1 MYLPKKVVLDRLE
14 QSLREPKSLVLPLH
28 HRTKNLATLA
38 NSEGKHYKTFR
49 TLKSK
54 RIIRFSRTR

>member
-38 NSEGKHYKTFR
+38 NSEGKHYKN
-49 TLKSK
+49 
-54 RIIRFSRTR
+54 I